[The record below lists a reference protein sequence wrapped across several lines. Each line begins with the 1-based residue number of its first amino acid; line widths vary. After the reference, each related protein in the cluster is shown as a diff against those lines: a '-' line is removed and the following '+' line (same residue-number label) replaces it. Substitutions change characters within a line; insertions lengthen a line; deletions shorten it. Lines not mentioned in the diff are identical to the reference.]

1 MVTRKVT
8 GLVIFAFFGGAY
20 NSHAAD
26 ESEGVMESLPE
37 HLIYL
42 YTEVPKGDGP
52 SVGESQLVVRDRR
65 WEPNRLLRVCT
76 FGGNKS
82 VVALIRKVASEWNAV
97 SSVKLDF
104 GPAPDGYNCL
114 VSNAGFYQIRI
125 GFSERGYWSVL
136 GKDSESR
143 LDPLV
148 PSMNLES
155 FNRIYSEAR
164 YPAADIT
171 TKAAPYDKAV
181 IRHEFGH
188 ALGLLHEHQN
198 PSLKCQDEI
207 KWEGPGNVYDYFAGS
222 PNFWSASQVERNLGF
237 IQNTDPDYQ
246 AGLPDAKSVMMY
258 SLPKEIFKNGSSSK
272 CYVSV
277 NYEISAKDKEIIA
290 KIYPTVSQ
298 GQVAQYAAVDRSTVK
313 ALPLAMARSESS
325 DIKSRI
331 LVDLESNDDYVRR
344 DARVRLASFLQSSP
358 EVDANSLIRAMNGAS
373 YRYKLGVAVALAK
386 SSESFDLDSQSKKIL
401 KEQANATDDP
411 TLEASI
417 ESALKKA
424 GDHAGRK

>member
-1 MVTRKVT
+1 MSMRSVT
-8 GLVIFAFFGGAY
+8 GLVVTALCWASS
-20 NSHAAD
+20 SHATD
-26 ESEGVMESLPE
+26 ENKGVMESLPE

-42 YTEVPKGDGP
+42 YTQEPKADGP
-52 SVGESQLVVRDRR
+52 LGSESQLVVRDRR
-65 WEPNRLLRVCT
+65 WEPNRLLKVCT

-82 VVALIRKVASEWNAV
+82 VVALIRKVASEWNTV

-104 GPAPDGYNCL
+104 GPAQDGYNCL
-114 VSNAGFYQIRI
+114 VSDAGFYQIRI

-148 PSMNLES
+148 PSMNLEG

-164 YPAADIT
+164 FSATDIM

-207 KWEGPGNVYDYFAGS
+207 KWEGSGNVYDYFAGS
-222 PNFWSASQVERNLGF
+222 PNFWSASQVQRNLGF

-246 AGLPDAKSVMMY
+246 AGLPDTKSVMMY
-258 SLPKEIFKNGSSSK
+258 SLPKEIFKSGSSSK

-277 NYEISAKDKEIIA
+277 NYEISAKDKEIIT

-298 GQVAQYAAVDRSTVK
+298 GQVAQNAADDRSTVK
-313 ALPLAMARSESS
+313 ALPFSMARSEST

-344 DARVRLASFLQSSP
+344 DARVRLASFLQSDP
-358 EVDANSLIRAMNGAS
+358 KADANSLIRAMEGAS

-386 SSESFDLDSQSKKIL
+386 STDTFALDDQSKKIL
-401 KEQANATDDP
+401 KEQAKTTEDH

-417 ESALKKA
+417 KSALKKTV
-424 GDHAGRK
+424 GQE

>member
-1 MVTRKVT
+1 
-8 GLVIFAFFGGAY
+8 
-20 NSHAAD
+20 
-26 ESEGVMESLPE
+26 
-37 HLIYL
+37 
-42 YTEVPKGDGP
+42 
-52 SVGESQLVVRDRR
+52 
-65 WEPNRLLRVCT
+65 
-76 FGGNKS
+76 
-82 VVALIRKVASEWNAV
+82 
-97 SSVKLDF
+97 
-104 GPAPDGYNCL
+104 
-114 VSNAGFYQIRI
+114 
-125 GFSERGYWSVL
+125 
-136 GKDSESR
+136 
-143 LDPLV
+143 
-148 PSMNLES
+148 
-155 FNRIYSEAR
+155 
-164 YPAADIT
+164 
-171 TKAAPYDKAV
+171 
-181 IRHEFGH
+181 
-188 ALGLLHEHQN
+188 
-198 PSLKCQDEI
+198 
-207 KWEGPGNVYDYFAGS
+207 
-222 PNFWSASQVERNLGF
+222 
-237 IQNTDPDYQ
+237 
-246 AGLPDAKSVMMY
+246 MMY